1 VKGHNTRF
9 AKTMGL
15 EKMTGTFLMHTVKFD
30 PIIEKVFG
38 FFKWEYVRHNMK
50 RGHGIQVAHI
60 GYFQ

>member
-1 VKGHNTRF
+1 
-9 AKTMGL
+9 MGL